1 MAGIVGVRRARGR
14 SGALI
19 LAAALGVCSWSSGS
33 LPGAPAFV
41 GAAAATESEGKSS
54 GVKELIAGSPLLA
67 AAAFVAISTLA
78 TKQEPPPATPAP
90 VPVEKRTD
98 LSRVTVYAVLLS
110 GISGMVNAVA
120 ILQMGGTVA
129 HHTGNASHAGRLAG
143 VDGTRFAVLMLAYFL
158 GAGVTGFRRSNG
170 ENPVTGKA
178 SPALLGCAIAVA
190 GGGIVH
196 WASGDSLLALPIL
209 SFSQGIHNG
218 VTSKFSSMPLRTTHM
233 TGTLTDT
240 GAACGA
246 WLRSKVI
253 GDAPAPPS
261 NKTVFLLL
269 TLFAFSFGGVL
280 AKMATDRIGSL
291 AVLPPAAL
299 LAVLALG
306 LLPVPGPDGKKA

>member
-1 MAGIVGVRRARGR
+1 V
-14 SGALI
+14 
-19 LAAALGVCSWSSGS
+19 
-33 LPGAPAFV
+33 
-41 GAAAATESEGKSS
+41 
-54 GVKELIAGSPLLA
+54 AGSPLLA
-67 AAAFVAISTLA
+67 AAAFVVVSVLVS
-78 TKQEPPPATPAP
+78 KQEPPPPTPAP
-90 VPVEKRTD
+90 VPVEKRLD
-98 LSRVTVYAVLLS
+98 LNRVTVLAVMLS

-143 VDGTRFAVLMLAYFL
+143 VDGMRFAVLMVAYFV

-170 ENPVTGKA
+170 EDPVTGKS
-178 SPALLGCAIAVA
+178 SPALFGCAIAVA

-246 WLRSKVI
+246 WLRSVVV

>member
-1 MAGIVGVRRARGR
+1 MAVKR
-14 SGALI
+14 SRSSALA
-19 LAAALGVCSWSSGS
+19 LAVASVALGLCSWSSG
-33 LPGAPAFV
+33 PFQPALV
-41 GAAAATESEGKSS
+41 GAAATEATESSS
-54 GVKELIAGSPLLA
+54 TIKDLVAGSPLA
-67 AAAFVAISTLA
+67 AAAVFVLVSVLA
-78 TKQEPPPATPAP
+78 TKQEPPPPTPAP
-90 VPVEKRTD
+90 VPVEKRSD
-98 LSRVTVYAVLLS
+98 LSSVTVYACLLS

-120 ILQMGGTVA
+120 IIRMGGTVA

-143 VDGTRFAVLMLAYFL
+143 VDGARFAVLMLAYFI
-158 GAGVTGFRRSNG
+158 GAGLTGFRRSNG
-170 ENPVTGKA
+170 ENAATGKA

-209 SFSQGIHNG
+209 AFSQGIHNG

-246 WLRSKVI
+246 WLRSKVV

-261 NKTVFLLL
+261 NKTVFLLS
-269 TLFAFSFGGVL
+269 TLFAFSAGGVL

-306 LLPVPGPDGKKA
+306 LVPVPGPDGKTA